1 MYIGFE
7 SEATYLLIVSAV
19 PIEPDDGRI
28 VATGQVGDVA
38 RLRVDQ
44 AVGRARVNAERH
56 DRC

>member
-1 MYIGFE
+1 MDIGFE
-7 SEATYLLIVSAV
+7 GEVTYLLVVSAV
-19 PIEPDDGRI
+19 PIEPDDRLV